1 MVQEYK
7 KIGVTTD
14 GYRGERAILKERVIE
29 GLEKSQFADASLQ
42 LDVNSPQTIYL
53 TNNNFAEGYYIL
65 LPNAATLWENW
76 QVRIINDSGHDC
88 NVYYYTSNLS
98 QLNLFKEVTAGNMLT
113 CILLDN
119 AQGSDQTGTWTNL
132 RTTESSSADRLYRY
146 TSDTLDTLNIT
157 WNELLQETTQVSISL
172 GTLLAGTS
180 LKSIYVKTTE
190 AFDGVNTLTLDIGT
204 EDDPDYFI
212 SGYDLKASVT
222 DNNFTKDLFE
232 EILSTSSPTTIYAT
246 ITGSSNLTDLIAGS
260 VSITLEK
267 PKLID
272 PTVLK
277 NPIVQTQVP
286 IGVIM
291 SYCFND
297 IPEGYWRLDGTM
309 IPNAAS
315 AIPEF
320 VQKLILVN
328 NSLSG
333 EKLIVSETVWN
344 QLNNTY
350 GSCGKFC
357 WVGGNLKFPKINNFI
372 QGLTDLT
379 KLALLTPAGLPDPN
393 LNHIHVNGNYNWGSN
408 NGWFST
414 RAYGT
419 TANMPSGGGVTGW
432 NGSGNGGSHSG
443 AGVITGNQITSLPVN
458 VGGGQSGVFGRSNT
472 VQPESIRYPY
482 IISIYNK
489 IQNAATLDLD
499 EIIQDS
505 IYKANTNLDNLTDDG
520 INVIENIINQ
530 NKSSFFTNYNNGIAI
545 SIPYAGYGAWTASSN
560 GFLGINLAGSYI
572 NGYRLFNGNGV
583 LIWRAGDDINANSKW
598 VGTIIP
604 VKVGTQLYYDD
615 NNTYAFETISTIFY
629 AI

>member
-29 GLEKSQFADASLQ
+29 GLEKSQFTDASLQ

-65 LPNAATLWENW
+65 LPDATTLWENW
-76 QVRIINDSGHDC
+76 QVRIINDSSHDC

-146 TSDTLDTLNIT
+146 TSDTLDTLDIT

-246 ITGSSNLTDLIAGS
+246 ITGSSNLTALTEGS

-272 PTVLK
+272 PTILK

-333 EKLIVSETVWN
+333 EKLIVTETVWN

-357 WVGGNLKFPKINNFI
+357 WVGGSLRFPKINNFI

-379 KLALLTPAGLPDPN
+379 KLALLTPAGLPN
-393 LNHIHVNGNYNWGSN
+393 
-408 NGWFST
+408 
-414 RAYGT
+414 
-419 TANMPSGGGVTGW
+419 
-432 NGSGNGGSHSG
+432 
-443 AGVITGNQITSLPVN
+443 ITGSFTVQDDLSVKNP
-458 VGGGQSGVFGRSNT
+458 SGVFSISNYFSADIAANRHGSYPHTVNFNAAQSNGIYGRSNT

-489 IQNAATLDLD
+489 IQNAASIDLA

-505 IYKANTNLDNLTDDG
+505 VYKANTNLDNLTDEG
-520 INVIENIINQ
+520 IAYLDNKIINS
-530 NKSSFFTNYNNGIAI
+530 NKLGIPDWGALISWSSDSIAPSRGIVYIGSVNFDSTYTLHIIPNGGTELTFNYGYNNDGPQSQSVIVNTGDKVWMT
-545 SIPYAGYGAWTASSN
+545 PGMASA
-560 GFLGINLAGSYI
+560 F
-572 NGYRLFNGNGV
+572 FV
-583 LIWRAGDDINANSKW
+583 PLI
-598 VGTIIP
+598 
-604 VKVGTQLYYDD
+604 
-615 NNTYAFETISTIFY
+615 
-629 AI
+629 

>member
-29 GLEKSQFADASLQ
+29 GLEKSQFTDASLQ

-65 LPNAATLWENW
+65 LPNATTLWENW
-76 QVRIINDSGHDC
+76 QVRIINDSSHDC
-88 NVYYYTSNLS
+88 NVYYYTSNLG

-146 TSDTLDTLNIT
+146 TSDTLDTLDIT

-180 LKSIYVKTTE
+180 LKSIYIKTTE
-190 AFDGVNTLTLDIGT
+190 AFDGVDTLTLDIGT

-212 SGYDLKASVT
+212 SGYNLKAAVA

-246 ITGSSNLTDLIAGS
+246 ITGSSNLTALTEGS

-379 KLALLTPAGLPDPN
+379 KLALLTPAGLPN
-393 LNHIHVNGNYNWGSN
+393 
-408 NGWFST
+408 
-414 RAYGT
+414 
-419 TANMPSGGGVTGW
+419 
-432 NGSGNGGSHSG
+432 
-443 AGVITGNQITSLPVN
+443 ITGTFNQMRN
-458 VGGGQSGVFGRSNT
+458 VSASGVFEVYDAPYQGSWEHAVGRSWDKGIKIDISKGSNIFGKSNT

-505 IYKANTNLDNLTDDG
+505 VYKANINLNNLDWSNIDSYTKNNIIAWNLPDYSNPIA
-520 INVIENIINQ
+520 INIPHSSTGTVYTTPFNGYICILLNGSYMNNYQLYVKTENID
-530 NKSSFFTNYNNGIAI
+530 Y
-545 SIPYAGYGAWTASSN
+545 
-560 GFLGINLAGSYI
+560 
-572 NGYRLFNGNGV
+572 
-583 LIWRAGDDINANSKW
+583 LIWHTGDDINGNVKQ

-604 VKVGTQLYYDD
+604 VKKGVQLYYSNSLYD
-615 NNTYAFETISTIFY
+615 FESITTTFFPVGV
-629 AI
+629 

>member
-29 GLEKSQFADASLQ
+29 GLEKSQFTDASLQ

-65 LPNAATLWENW
+65 LPDATTLWENW
-76 QVRIINDSGHDC
+76 QVRIINDSSHDC
-88 NVYYYTSNLS
+88 NVYYYTSNLG

-146 TSDTLDTLNIT
+146 TSDTLDTLDIT

-379 KLALLTPAGLPDPN
+379 KLGLLTPAGLPDHAHLYTQPYSWSEAGYSARHLTEYRN
-393 LNHIHVNGNYNWGSN
+393 AWTGLASASN
-408 NGWFST
+408 
-414 RAYGT
+414 AIY
-419 TANMPSGGGVTGW
+419 
-432 NGSGNGGSHSG
+432 
-443 AGVITGNQITSLPVN
+443 
-458 VGGGQSGVFGRSNT
+458 GRSNT

-505 IYKANTNLDNLTDDG
+505 VYKANVNLNNITDID
-520 INVIENIINQ
+520 
-530 NKSSFFTNYNNGIAI
+530 SSFIAKL
-545 SIPYAGYGAWTASSN
+545 SN
-560 GFLGINLAGSYI
+560 LGIRFVTETYI
-572 NGYRLFNGNGV
+572 NGFYWYRKYSDGWVEQSG
-583 LIWRAGDDINANSKW
+583 RGPSAG
-598 VGTIIP
+598 VGTTIVTLLVPMADTNYTLLYNNNRDGAAADMRNARIISNTQIA
-604 VKVGTQLYYDD
+604 VGSDGAYPIWYVCGRG
-615 NNTYAFETISTIFY
+615 A
-629 AI
+629 

>member
-29 GLEKSQFADASLQ
+29 GLEKSQFTDASLQ

-65 LPNAATLWENW
+65 LPNATTLWENW
-76 QVRIINDSGHDC
+76 QVRIINDSSHDC

-146 TSDTLDTLNIT
+146 TSDTLDTLDIT

-180 LKSIYVKTTE
+180 LKSIYIKTTE

-212 SGYDLKASVT
+212 SGYNLKAAVA

-246 ITGSSNLTDLIAGS
+246 ITGSSNLTALTEGS

-272 PTVLK
+272 PTILK

-291 SYCFND
+291 NYCFND

-320 VQKLILVN
+320 VQKLISVN

-379 KLALLTPAGLPDPN
+379 KLALLTPAGLPDHA
-393 LNHIHVNGNYNWGSN
+393 HIYTQPYAWSAAGYSARHLTEYRSAWTGYASASN
-408 NGWFST
+408 SI
-414 RAYGT
+414 Y
-419 TANMPSGGGVTGW
+419 
-432 NGSGNGGSHSG
+432 
-443 AGVITGNQITSLPVN
+443 
-458 VGGGQSGVFGRSNT
+458 GRSNT

-505 IYKANTNLDNLTDDG
+505 VYKANTNLDNLLDEG
-520 INVIENIINQ
+520 INVIKNIIDES
-530 NKSSFFTNYNNGIAI
+530 KSSFFTNYNNGISV
-545 SIPYAGYGAWTASSN
+545 SIPYAGQGTWTVPSN
-560 GFLGINLAGSYI
+560 GFLVINLSGSYI
-572 NGYRLFNGNGV
+572 NGYRLLNANGV
-583 LIWRAGDDINANSKW
+583 LIWQAGDDINSNTKW
-598 VGTIIP
+598 IGTVIP
-604 VKVGTQLYYDD
+604 VKAGTILYYD
-615 NNTYAFETISTIFY
+615 NANTHAFETISTVFY
-629 AI
+629 AV